1 MFGGSNVDQR
11 EIGMESSLEW
21 AEMIGIAD
29 VGWEVKTLKRKL
41 RCSKKNETLVLGLGG
56 LVDRKR

>member
-1 MFGGSNVDQR
+1 
-11 EIGMESSLEW
+11 MEGSLEW

-29 VGWEVKTLKRKL
+29 VGWEAKNWKQKL
-41 RCSKKNETLVLGLGG
+41 RCAKKNETLVLGLGG